1 MNMHVGGAAVDC
13 DAGDILISTK
23 GFGHAGLGIC
33 NLFGPKRT
41 ESGAPGRAIDVMHA
55 VNSGVVEGWGLK
67 AFVYRPNGLTHGAA
81 RKLTTIA
88 TEIKEGAQYGAAR
101 AIFKSW
107 TGSSAFGSGAQG
119 RLKKYRERLKLND
132 TAASSGR
139 KTVPVVKH
147 VFCSEFVILCYQLA
161 LGEEHPLFI
170 KLDGMHT
177 LPSGLKTYLDR
188 NSDSWRLVGE
198 IDP

>member
-1 MNMHVGGAAVDC
+1 MEC

-23 GFGHAGLGIC
+23 GFGHAGVGIC
-33 NLFGPKRT
+33 NLFGQPRSA
-41 ESGAPGRAIDVMHA
+41 SGSPGRAVEVMHA

-67 AFVYRPNGLTHGAA
+67 AFIYRPLNLTFGEA
-81 RKLTTIA
+81 RKITAIA
-88 TEIKEGAQYGAAR
+88 NEIKAGAEYGVAR

-132 TAASSGR
+132 AAAGKDG
-139 KTVPVVKH
+139 KTIPIVKH

-161 LGEEHPLFI
+161 LGEDHPLFI
-170 KLDGMHT
+170 KLDGLHT
-177 LPSGLKTYLDR
+177 LPSGLKTYLDGK
-188 NSDSWRLVGE
+188 SDAWRQVGE
-198 IDP
+198 VEP